1 MEVCSNLILLR
12 GQDIDRFYKQFL
24 NGFLV
29 QMGRCAFL
37 TAVKFMIA
45 LPYVFPILAR
55 GMPYFGTVPTCAVSA
70 FYFTRKDAHAALTV
84 LSRSPE
90 RHLFLHRLKHG
101 RFYYS
106 SVTSTATACPL

>member
-45 LPYVFPILAR
+45 LPYGFPILAR

-70 FYFTRKDAHAALTV
+70 FYFSNLKTLPASSLDLDWHQ
-84 LSRSPE
+84 SREKS
-90 RHLFLHRLKHG
+90 
-101 RFYYS
+101 
-106 SVTSTATACPL
+106 